1 MSGKFEEVIDWTHN
15 ITLGIWNYINMM
27 AQRKSARQGIK
38 EYDPVKLW
46 FWGSVKDEYRQKY
59 TGKSKKTSYPTQ

>member
-1 MSGKFEEVIDWTHN
+1 
-15 ITLGIWNYINMM
+15 M